1 MRFTATP
8 LAGAFV
14 VELEPIADERG
25 FFARTWCAHE
35 LAAHGLNPRLAQC
48 SLSYNRHRGT
58 LRGLHFQT
66 APCQEDKLVTCVRG
80 AIFDVIVD
88 VRRDAPTCGR
98 SFTIELSAE
107 ARNMLYVPQGFAH
120 GFQTL
125 ADDSEVLYMISE
137 PYSSAH
143 VAGIVWDDPT
153 LAIAWPPA
161 ERIISE
167 RDRRLP
173 RLSAALARES
183 R

>member
-14 VELEPIADERG
+14 VELEPVADERG
-25 FFARTWCAHE
+25 FFARTWCARE
-35 LAAHGLNPRLAQC
+35 FEAHGLNPRLAQC
-48 SLSYNRHRGT
+48 SLSYNRRRGT

-66 APCQEDKLVTCVRG
+66 APCREDKLVTCLRG

-88 VRRDAPTCGR
+88 VRRDAPTFGR
-98 SFTIELSAE
+98 SFAIELTAE
-107 ARNMLYVPQGFAH
+107 ARTMLYVPQGFAH

-125 ADDSEVLYMISE
+125 TDDTEVLYMISE
-137 PYSSAH
+137 FYSPAH

-161 ERIISE
+161 DRIISE
-167 RDRRLP
+167 RDRQLP
-173 RLSAALARES
+173 RFSEALAPEGR
-183 R
+183 

>member
-1 MRFTATP
+1 
-8 LAGAFV
+8 
-14 VELEPIADERG
+14 
-25 FFARTWCAHE
+25 
-35 LAAHGLNPRLAQC
+35 
-48 SLSYNRHRGT
+48 
-58 LRGLHFQT
+58 
-66 APCQEDKLVTCVRG
+66 
-80 AIFDVIVD
+80 
-88 VRRDAPTCGR
+88 
-98 SFTIELSAE
+98 
-107 ARNMLYVPQGFAH
+107 MLYVPQGFAH